1 MVPLMSLWMPI
12 ALSAV
17 AVFLLS
23 WVVHTM
29 LHYHKDDYIA
39 VPQEDAVAEAL
50 RKFNIPPGDYML
62 PKPASMADFGSPE
75 FGEKLKR
82 GPVAMFTVMPN
93 GPFAMGAQLGQW
105 IVYCAVVSII
115 AAYVGSRALV
125 PGALYLEVF
134 RFVGVTAFACYG
146 MGAWQESIWY
156 KRKWST
162 TLKSNLDALMYAL
175 VTAGVFGWLW
185 PN

>member
-1 MVPLMSLWMPI
+1 MVSMMSLWMPI
-12 ALSAV
+12 VLSAV

-29 LHYHKDDYIA
+29 LPYHKGDYAA
-39 VPQEDAVAEAL
+39 VPSEDAVMDAL
-50 RKFNIPPGDYML
+50 RKFDSPPGDYMM
-62 PKPASMADFGSPE
+62 PRATGMADMKSPE
-75 FGEKLKR
+75 YNEKLNK
-82 GPVAMFTVMPN
+82 GPVAVFTVMPS
-93 GPFAMGAQLGQW
+93 GPMAMGAQLGQW
-105 IVYCAVVSII
+105 FVYSVVVSVF
-115 AAYVGSRALV
+115 AAYVASRAVV
-125 PGALYLEVF
+125 PGAIYLEVF

-146 MGAWQESIWY
+146 VALWQDSIWY

-162 TLKSNLDALMYAL
+162 TVKSNFDALLYAL